1 MDGVLQLDGNL
12 QFDVPELDENGPQ
25 KIFFDL
31 VQGGEGTGLL
41 PFELFGELAEDSVLL
56 FLQVGILD
64 IGLQFG
70 FYFHTFDSHFE
81 G

>member
-1 MDGVLQLDGNL
+1 M
-12 QFDVPELDENGPQ
+12 
-25 KIFFDL
+25 
-31 VQGGEGTGLL
+31 QGGEGTGLL